1 MNPIELPGDNVKPEP
16 AQLLQQHERWLRT
29 ALFARL
35 RSVMEVDDVM
45 QETVTA
51 ALENWQQIRDPSAV
65 GPWLYK
71 IAIRQ
76 ALLYRRKQGRIRKLH
91 EEAEK
96 NVPPKSNAEAN
107 PLDWLLAE
115 ERNEMVRKALNEL
128 PRRDAEILLLKYTEH
143 WSYREIG
150 ERLGISTSAVE
161 ARLHRAR
168 QRMRDRLV
176 AREIVSSGT

>member
-1 MNPIELPGDNVKPEP
+1 MKPVT
-16 AQLLQQHERWLRT
+16 AQLLKEHERWLRT
-29 ALFARL
+29 ALYARL
-35 RSVMEVDDVM
+35 RNAMEVDDVM

-51 ALENWQQIRDPSAV
+51 ALEHWQQIRDPSAV

-91 EEAEK
+91 DAAEQ
-96 NVPPKSNAEAN
+96 NLPARTNSEAN

-115 ERNEMVRKALNEL
+115 ERNELVRQAMNEL
-128 PRRDAEILLLKYTEH
+128 PRRDAEILLLKYTEQ
-143 WSYREIG
+143 WSYREIS
-150 ERLGISTSAVE
+150 ERMGVSTSAVE

-168 QRMRDRLV
+168 QRLRERLV
-176 AREIVSSGT
+176 AREIVSTET

>member
-1 MNPIELPGDNVKPEP
+1 MTPTEIAGVDVKPEP
-16 AQLLQQHERWLRT
+16 AALLQQHDRWLRT
-29 ALFARL
+29 ALIARL
-35 RSVMEVDDVM
+35 RNSVEVDDVM

-51 ALENWQQIRDPSAV
+51 ALVNWQQIRDPGAA

-91 EEAEK
+91 EDAQEHA
-96 NVPPKSNAEAN
+96 PPRGDSGRN

-115 ERNEMVRKALNEL
+115 ERDQMVRDALSEL
-128 PRRDAEILLLKYTEH
+128 PRRDAEILLLKYTEQ
-143 WSYREIG
+143 WSYREIS
-150 ERLGISTSAVE
+150 EHIGISTSAVE

-168 QRMRDRLV
+168 QRMRERLM
-176 AREIVSSGT
+176 AREVISTGT

>member
-29 ALFARL
+29 ALYARL
-35 RSVMEVDDVM
+35 RNPVEVDDVM

-51 ALENWQQIRDPSAV
+51 ALENWQQIRDPNAV

-91 EEAEK
+91 DAVEQ
-96 NVPPKSNAEAN
+96 NLPPKTNAEAN

-115 ERNEMVRKALNEL
+115 ERNELVRQAMNEL
-128 PRRDAEILLLKYTEH
+128 PRRDAEILLLKYTEQ
-143 WSYREIG
+143 WSYREIS
-150 ERLGISTSAVE
+150 ERLGVSTSAVE

-168 QRMRDRLV
+168 QRLRERLV
-176 AREIVSSGT
+176 AREIVSTAT